1 MPSLRIL
8 IVDDN
13 PTVLQG
19 VRSLLS
25 SRTEW
30 LVCGEARDGVEAVE
44 KAKTLR
50 PDVVL
55 MDIAMPRMDG
65 LQATR
70 IIRREVPD
78 SEVVLVSQNDPNLV
92 ARQAAAVN
100 ASGFVAKCALSH
112 QVGIILTDENHFG
125 I

>member
-92 ARQAAAVN
+92 ARP
-100 ASGFVAKCALSH
+100 GFFQELDGGQTRIGRVARA
-112 QVGIILTDENHFG
+112 T
-125 I
+125 